1 MKFLNIAI
9 SLAAAA
15 CVVAGAAQA
24 QSYPA
29 KPIRW
34 VVPYTPAG
42 AFDGISRIVAEKMS
56 TLLGQQVVVDN
67 RPGADGAIGLDLV
80 AKAAPDGY
88 TLAIGGLPT
97 HGINPSLVR
106 KLPYDHV
113 RDFAPVS
120 MLGMAAVVLVVN
132 PELPAK
138 TVGEFVAYAKAN
150 PGKLS
155 YGSSGAGMHLT
166 MEMLRAATGLSM
178 VAVPYKGS
186 APAIVDLIAGQ
197 IPAMIDSVPA
207 ELAYIRSGR
216 VRALAV
222 GSARRTRV
230 LPEVPTFLESGI
242 PVESTLWYALFA
254 PAATPR
260 TVIDRL
266 NGALVRVMAMDDV
279 ARRLTEIGIEAS
291 SSTPAELAAFV
302 KSETVKWAKVVK
314 DSGIELN

>member
-1 MKFLNIAI
+1 
-9 SLAAAA
+9 
-15 CVVAGAAQA
+15 
-24 QSYPA
+24 
-29 KPIRW
+29 
-34 VVPYTPAG
+34 
-42 AFDGISRIVAEKMS
+42 
-56 TLLGQQVVVDN
+56 
-67 RPGADGAIGLDLV
+67 
-80 AKAAPDGY
+80 
-88 TLAIGGLPT
+88 
-97 HGINPSLVR
+97 
-106 KLPYDHV
+106 
-113 RDFAPVS
+113 
-120 MLGMAAVVLVVN
+120 
-132 PELPAK
+132 
-138 TVGEFVAYAKAN
+138 
-150 PGKLS
+150 
-155 YGSSGAGMHLT
+155 
-166 MEMLRAATGLSM
+166 
-178 VAVPYKGS
+178 
-186 APAIVDLIAGQ
+186 
-197 IPAMIDSVPA
+197 
-207 ELAYIRSGR
+207 